1 MEKMNTNF
9 THVSPVTLYEEVYGV
24 SRSDFAVHMYEQVD
38 NRPKIIDDVICHYLD
53 GQALKEALFVID
65 NIREHKMKIKWSAVN
80 VWSVWFKRKHVC
92 DLRLNQDSLH
102 IGPVNDVLGIRIT
115 NMSYDHDS
123 LNRLIEALRDS
134 IAGTQEPVLAHQ

>member
-1 MEKMNTNF
+1 MNTNL
-9 THVSPVTLYEEVYGV
+9 THQSPVMLYEELYGLNRID
-24 SRSDFAVHMYEQVD
+24 SLIQNYEQVD

-65 NIREHKMKIKWSAVN
+65 NIREHKMKIKWSSVN
-80 VWSVWFKRKHVC
+80 VWSVRYKRKHVC
-92 DLRLNQDSLH
+92 DLRLDKNSLH

-134 IAGTQEPVLAHQ
+134 IVGTQEPVLAHQ

>member
-1 MEKMNTNF
+1 MNTNF
-9 THVSPVTLYEEVYGV
+9 INPIPAILSDEMFGI
-24 SRSDFAVHMYEQVD
+24 SRIDSTVHMYEQVD

-65 NIREHKMKIKWSAVN
+65 NIREHKMKIKWSTVN

-92 DLRLNQDSLH
+92 DLRIDKDSLH

-134 IAGTQEPVLAHQ
+134 ITGTQEPVLAHQ

>member
-1 MEKMNTNF
+1 MNTYF
-9 THVSPVTLYEEVYGV
+9 THPIPALLADDLFGTNRNDSM
-24 SRSDFAVHMYEQVD
+24 AHMYEQVD

-65 NIREHKMKIKWSAVN
+65 NIREHNMKIKWSTVN

-92 DLRLNQDSLH
+92 DLRLDKDSLH

-134 IAGTQEPVLAHQ
+134 IAGTREPVLANQ